1 MTISNIEI
9 TNFKKYI
16 YLVRNPKEYSKIDS
30 IFPEMPHYNDYD
42 NYDNFI
48 KQFNCDNLF
57 DLKTRNTGYIT
68 YNTRYSSV
76 LFNPYINKYLIR
88 CNKDLIVSTS
98 NISLLGKNDIEFINS
113 LNYYLSKKFLKVINV
128 SFNIND
134 YSHEFVSKINIIINN
149 FENIIIDKF
158 ELVNVVFLSY
168 YELANIL
175 IYYNNHE
182 IDTEEEKQF
191 VDFIKSLPY
200 VKDLIEI
207 PLETIN

>member
-16 YLVRNPKEYSKIDS
+16 YLVRNPKEYFKIDS
-30 IFPEMPHYNDYD
+30 IFPEMPHYNDLN
-42 NYDNFI
+42 NYDNFV

-68 YNTRYSSV
+68 YNTKYSSV

-134 YSHEFVSKINIIINN
+134 YSHEFVSKINIIIN
-149 FENIIIDKF
+149 KF

-168 YELANIL
+168 YEIANIL

-182 IDTEEEKQF
+182 INTEEEKQF